1 MNMSRVCELLR
12 LAAAFLICVAIA
24 QLIGLLPKSI
34 YIVGASCIISY
45 LVGKS
50 GDALL
55 FQVISAGLAVGWIRC
70 SLG

>member
-1 MNMSRVCELLR
+1 MNMSEVCKLLR
-12 LAAAFLICVAIA
+12 LSAAFLICVAIA
-24 QLIGLLPKSI
+24 QLISYLPKSI
-34 YIVGASCIISY
+34 YIIGASCVISY

-55 FQVISAGLAVGWIRC
+55 FQVIAAGLAVGWIRC